1 MRLFDWN
8 ENNNMSKRMVEIM
21 TNFRYMCNDK
31 DIIRQQLPDL
41 FFFFPILQ
49 TTDVDIELSTD
60 IVSLNNRLPNAT
72 QV

>member
-1 MRLFDWN
+1 
-8 ENNNMSKRMVEIM
+8 MVEIM
-21 TNFRYMCNDK
+21 TYIRYMCNDK